1 MTKANQAPGSLIKPE
16 AVRQLFE
23 PSGWRFL
30 FRYLRPHQLRLA
42 LFCVVALLNAAL
54 ALPIL
59 YFIKY
64 GFDRAIPDRAVNV
77 LIAIGIAILLC
88 RALNSAIIVL
98 QRRSIVRLIKA
109 IMREMRM
116 DLIAKLYRLPRDTQ
130 GDQDIARYHNR
141 IVQDS
146 ERVDTLCN
154 VLFSSV
160 LPALF
165 TAAALTGCLLYLQWK
180 LVIIVFTVAPLIWLA
195 NRLTTPAVQRGVQQ
209 FQSAFEQ
216 FSRGVLFVLRNR
228 ELTQQKAFEA
238 EELARQGSHIA
249 RLSKTGLRMSM
260 NFALH
265 GQLQRNVTGMAA
277 VLLLVVGGISVIQGS
292 LTLGDFMAFFAAAA
306 MLNAS
311 IDTVLDGVPGLITGN
326 ESLRLL
332 GDIAGAAEADAYRGS
347 DAVAFAGGVSLEQVS
362 FAYGGKSVLEDVS
375 LRLDPHSVTAIV
387 GPNGAGK
394 STIIHLIMGFLRP
407 ATGKLLADS
416 HPYDD
421 LDMRSLRR
429 RIGLVPQHPVFFKG
443 TLREN
448 ICYGHPDIAEMNLTR
463 ALIFAQAASFIAEL
477 PLGLESPMGEDG
489 IMLSGGQKQ
498 RLALARALIGEPGLL
513 ILDEPANHLDLA
525 GIRSLIATLAAL
537 PNRPTILMI
546 SHNADVTSI
555 AGCILEL
562 RAGRLSPWQ
571 SDPAASVE
579 SSIG

>member
-1 MTKANQAPGSLIKPE
+1 MKPE

-30 FRYLRPHQLRLA
+30 FRYLRPYRLRVG
-42 LFCVVALLNAAL
+42 LFYMVTLLNSAL
-54 ALPIL
+54 TLPIL

-64 GFDRAIPDRAVNV
+64 GFDHAIPDRSVGALTGV
-77 LIAIGIAILLC
+77 GMAILLC
-88 RALNSAIIVL
+88 RALNSVIIVF
-98 QRRSIVRLIKA
+98 QRRNIVRLIKSV
-109 IMREMRM
+109 MREMRM
-116 DLIAKLYRLPRDTQ
+116 VLIGKLYRLPRDTK
-130 GDQDIARYHNR
+130 GDQDIARYHHR
-141 IVQDS
+141 IVQES

-154 VLFSSV
+154 ILFSSV

-165 TAAALTGCLLYLQWK
+165 TAAALTGCLLYLQWR
-180 LVIIVFTVAPLIWLA
+180 LVIIVFAVAPLIWLS
-195 NRLTTPAVQRGVQQ
+195 NRLTTPLVQRGVQQ
-209 FQSAFEQ
+209 FQAAFEQ
-216 FSRGVLFVLRNR
+216 FSKGVLFVLRNR

-238 EELARQGSHIA
+238 EELARQAGHVTK
-249 RLSKTGLRMSM
+249 LSRTGVRMSM

-265 GQLQRNVTGMAA
+265 GQVQRNVTGMAA
-277 VLLLVVGGISVIQGS
+277 VLLLVVGGISVIHGGLS
-292 LTLGDFMAFFAAAA
+292 LGDFMAFFAAAA
-306 MLNAS
+306 MLNSS
-311 IDTVLDGVPGLITGN
+311 IDTALDGVPGLIAGN

-332 GDIAGAAEADAYRGS
+332 RDIAGAQEADAYRGTQAAS
-347 DAVAFAGGVSLEQVS
+347 FSGNVSLEQVS
-362 FAYGGKSVLEDVS
+362 FAYGDRLVLEDVS

-407 ATGKLLADS
+407 ATGRLLAGAQ
-416 HPYDD
+416 PYDE
-421 LDMRSLRR
+421 LDMKKLRR
-429 RIGLVPQHPVFFKG
+429 QIGLVPQHPVFFKG

-448 ICYGHPDIAEMNLTR
+448 ICYGHPDIPEMDLAR
-463 ALIFAQAASFIAEL
+463 ALYFAQATSFIAEL

-498 RLALARALIGEPGLL
+498 RLALARALIGEPSLL

-525 GIRSLIATLAAL
+525 GIRSLMASLAAL

-555 AGCILEL
+555 AGRILEL
-562 RAGRLSPWQ
+562 REGRLSPWR
-571 SDPAASVE
+571 SGSTAAASVE